1 MGNMAEKLSLK
12 ELCKELSISPATGK
26 NWVRLGKIVPETT
39 SDNELYF
46 DKTFVEELKRNI
58 KNGKIVA
65 LKSRRNKKYVSGNKL
80 YSSYV
85 SDESV
90 NTDTVRKL
98 IDYIDENR
106 IKLTENK
113 IAEIVSCCAFSLIK
127 NSVAEENIKEYLPL
141 IEDISKKY
149 KESEFNKFI
158 FTPEKNEDILGLIYI
173 SLKNIGDRKSKGSYY
188 TPTTVVKKLC
198 SNLKL
203 KRGQSVYDCCCGT
216 GNFLLQIDADFN
228 DIFGNDID
236 KMSVKIARLNMAIK
250 YGVTDEALLNL
261 HITNNDFLTFEDKK
275 KYDFIIG
282 NPPWGADIKDKK
294 YKESYDAMTDEALG
308 LLKQNGVLSF
318 VLPEA
323 ILNVKSHN
331 KIRKVISENNSVKYI
346 EYLGDIFD
354 GVQCPSVILQILHN
368 DKPFDTKGMRVVT
381 KDRDFVIDENR
392 EIDSEYFNFLSDNE
406 EYKIIKKIENIS
418 NKITL
423 KNRSKFAL
431 GIVTGDNKKYLSDKK
446 NNKNEI
452 ILKGVNIH
460 KYNYE
465 NSDTYITF
473 TPEKFQQVAPVE
485 FYKAKE
491 KLFYKFISSELVFA
505 YDNKQTLSLNS
516 CNILIPQVAGLDIKY
531 IMAVLNSR
539 VAQFYFRG
547 KYNSI
552 KVLRSHIES
561 IPIPF
566 PDENIQQ
573 EIIGLVN
580 DMLNQP
586 LKDKYNQ
593 IDRRISG
600 LYGLNYREYSLI
612 CSVQ

>member
-46 DKTFVEELKRNI
+46 DKDFVGELKRNI

-85 SDESV
+85 SDESE
-90 NTDTVRKL
+90 NTETVRKL

-127 NSVAEENIKEYLPL
+127 KSAAEEKLKEYLPL

-203 KRGQSVYDCCCGT
+203 KKGQSVYDCCCGT

-294 YKESYDAMTDEALG
+294 YKESYDAITDKALG

-331 KIRKVISENNSVKYI
+331 KIRKVISENNSIKYI

-368 DKPFDTKGMRVVT
+368 DKPFDTKGMLVVT

-446 NNKNEI
+446 NNKNEM

-516 CNILIPQVAGLDIKY
+516 CNILIPQVAGLDVKY

-586 LKDKYNQ
+586 SKDKYNQ

-600 LYGLNYREYSLI
+600 LYGLNDREYSLI

>member
-85 SDESV
+85 SDGSE
-90 NTDTVRKL
+90 NTETVRKL
-98 IDYIDENR
+98 IDYIDENG

-113 IAEIVSCCAFSLIK
+113 IAEIISCCAFSLIK
-127 NSVAEENIKEYLPL
+127 NSAAEEKLKEYLPL

-203 KRGQSVYDCCCGT
+203 KKGQSVYDCCCGT

-250 YGVTDEALLNL
+250 YGVTDEALLNS

-294 YKESYDAMTDEALG
+294 YKESYDAITDKALG

-331 KIRKVISENNSVKYI
+331 KIRKVISENNSIKYI

-368 DKPFDTKGMRVVT
+368 DKPFDTKGMLVVT

-418 NKITL
+418 NKVTL

-446 NNKNEI
+446 NNKNEM

-580 DMLNQP
+580 DMLNKP
-586 LKDKYNQ
+586 SKDKYNQ

-600 LYGLNYREYSLI
+600 LYGLNDREYSLI

>member
-26 NWVRLGKIVPETT
+26 NWVRLGKIVPVTT
-39 SDNELYF
+39 SGNKHYF
-46 DKTFVEELKRNI
+46 DKTFVEELKQNI

-85 SDESV
+85 SDESE
-90 NTDTVRKL
+90 NTETVQKL
-98 IDYIDENR
+98 IDYIDKNG

-127 NSVAEENIKEYLPL
+127 NSVAEENMKGYLPL

-188 TPTTVVKKLC
+188 TPTNVVKKLC
-198 SNLKL
+198 RNLNLK
-203 KRGQSVYDCCCGT
+203 KGQSVYDCCCGT
-216 GNFLLQIDADFN
+216 GNFLLQADADFN

-294 YKESYDAMTDEALG
+294 YKESYDAITDKALG

-331 KIRKVISENNSVKYI
+331 KIRKVISENNSIKYI

-446 NNKNEI
+446 NNKNEM

-516 CNILIPQVAGLDIKY
+516 CNILIPQVAGLDVKY

-580 DMLNQP
+580 DMLNKP
-586 LKDKYNQ
+586 SKDKYNQ

-600 LYGLNYREYSLI
+600 LYGLNDREYSLI